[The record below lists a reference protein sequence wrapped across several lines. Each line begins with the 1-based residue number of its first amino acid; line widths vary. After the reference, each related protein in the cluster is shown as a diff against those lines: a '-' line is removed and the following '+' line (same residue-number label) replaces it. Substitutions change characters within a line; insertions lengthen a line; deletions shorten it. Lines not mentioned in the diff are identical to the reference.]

1 MTRQVIHEL
10 DERYQAYLCDESRLL
25 GAAESV
31 SFPESEDEIVAIIAE
46 MRRER
51 VSVTVQGGRTG
62 LAGSAVPLRGHV
74 MNLSRMNRGEA
85 PQRREDGTWVM
96 TVQPGTTLMDLRRS
110 IWGARVEA
118 PLFWPPDP
126 TETTATVGGVVSCNA
141 RGLTAMRYGGT
152 RDHVEGFRLVSADGD
167 AKAVV
172 RGEGALHPDCGLD
185 ALDLAVG
192 GEGMFGVISEL
203 TLRLIPKPPEM
214 WGICFFFGGRQ
225 SLCAFVDRLVSV
237 PPHAGASLAAMEY
250 LDRRAMAIVE
260 ERKTTV
266 TSIQSLPA
274 VDPAALAMVYVEL
287 HGDGEEAI
295 AELAES
301 LMEIA
306 VEAGGDPD
314 RAWAVS
320 GEAEVERLRA
330 FRHAAAESA
339 NLLIE
344 RARRS
349 DPSIVKLST
358 DMSLPGLPFSA
369 ALDLYESGLAREELD
384 ACVFGHL
391 PENRLNV
398 NLLPKDRDEYL
409 RGRRLIAEWAAQVIA
424 LGGQPVNEHGVGKLK
439 RDLVAK
445 CSADTRWHTLRRCRT
460 ALDPEEFWNPGNMF

>member
-1 MTRQVIHEL
+1 MTRLPIHGF
-10 DERYQAYLCDESRLL
+10 DERYQTYLRDESRML
-25 GAAESV
+25 GAAEGV
-31 SFPESEDEIVAIIAE
+31 SFPEREDEIVAVVAE
-46 MRRER
+46 MRHER
-51 VSVTVQGGRTG
+51 VPVTVQGGRTG
-62 LAGSAVPLRGHV
+62 LAGSAVPLQGHV
-74 MNLSRMNRGEA
+74 MNLSRMNRAGTPE
-85 PQRREDGTWVM
+85 RREDGTWVM
-96 TVQPGTTLMDLRRS
+96 TVEPGTTLLDVRRA
-110 IWGARVEA
+110 IEGATVESA
-118 PLFWPPDP
+118 LFWPPDP

-141 RGLTAMRYGGT
+141 RGLTAMRYGSTG
-152 RDHVEGFRLVSADGD
+152 DHVEGFRLVSADGA

-185 ALDLAVG
+185 AFDLAVG
-192 GEGMFGVISEL
+192 GEGMFGVITAL
-203 TLRLIPKPPEM
+203 TLRLIPKPPEI

-225 SLCAFVDRLVSV
+225 SLCAFVDHLVSV
-237 PPHAGASLAAMEY
+237 PPHAGAGLAAMEY
-250 LDRRAMAIVE
+250 LDRRAITMVE

-287 HGDGEEAI
+287 HGDGEEAV
-295 AELAES
+295 AELAAD

-306 VEAGGDPD
+306 VEAGGDSD

-320 GEAEVERLRA
+320 GEADVERLRA

-358 DMSLPGLPFSA
+358 DMRLPGLPFST
-369 ALDLYESGLAREELD
+369 ALDLYESGLAREGLD

-391 PENRLNV
+391 LDNRLNV
-398 NLLPKDRDEYL
+398 NLLPRDPDEHL
-409 RGRRLIAEWAAQVIA
+409 RGWRLIEEWAGQVIA
-424 LGGQPVNEHGVGKLK
+424 LGGQPVNEHGAGKLK
-439 RDLVAK
+439 KDLVAK
-445 CSADTRWHTLRRCRT
+445 CSAGTRWHELRRCKA

>member
-1 MTRQVIHEL
+1 MTRQVMHEL
-10 DERYQAYLCDESRLL
+10 DERYQTYLCDESRLL

-31 SFPESEDEIVAIIAE
+31 SFPEREDEIVAVIAE

-74 MNLSRMNRGEA
+74 MNLSRMNRAEA
-85 PQRREDGTWVM
+85 PQRRKDGTWVM
-96 TVQPGTTLMDLRRS
+96 TVEPGTTLMDLRRA
-110 IWGARVEA
+110 IEGAKVEA

-141 RGLTAMRYGGT
+141 RGLTAMRYGST
-152 RDHVEGFRLVSADGD
+152 RDHVEALRLVSADGA

-172 RGEGALHPDCGLD
+172 RGEGAFQPDCGLG

-192 GEGMFGVISEL
+192 GEGMFGVITAL
-203 TLRLIPKPPEM
+203 TLRLVPKPPEM

-225 SLCAFVDRLVSV
+225 SLCAFADRLASV

-250 LDRRAMAIVE
+250 LDRRAITMVE

-266 TSIQSLPA
+266 TSIQGLPA

-287 HGDGEEAI
+287 HGDDEEAV
-295 AELAES
+295 AELATS

-306 VEAGGDPD
+306 VEAGADPD

-330 FRHAAAESA
+330 FRHAAAEAA

-391 PENRLNV
+391 RENRLNV
-398 NLLPKDRDEYL
+398 NLLPRDADEYL

-439 RDLVAK
+439 KDLVAEG
-445 CSADTRWHTLRRCRT
+445 SAGTRWRELRRCKT